1 MFSLTLSQFTSRHQR
16 GNMSENM
23 LTDVEEDHYLEE
35 FFPKPVPYH
44 LLPLIEH
51 RIKLLCKSDVTI
63 NAGEIQVVN
72 TSCIIKEKSC
82 KNTVKTLQKLS
93 MYMLPYESLPL
104 SFESAGYIDQK
115 FTGRLMVKVGNFTHK
130 KIQLSAGTPVAYI
143 ALASYSIE

>member
-1 MFSLTLSQFTSRHQR
+1 
-16 GNMSENM
+16 MSENM

-104 SFESAGYIDQK
+104 SFK
-115 FTGRLMVKVGNFTHK
+115 FKFKFYFVLNELHYK
-130 KIQLSAGTPVAYI
+130 Q
-143 ALASYSIE
+143 

>member
-1 MFSLTLSQFTSRHQR
+1 MFSLTLSQFASRHQR

-63 NAGEIQVVN
+63 NPVIN
-72 TSCIIKEKSC
+72 TSCIIKEKPH
-82 KNTVKTLQKLS
+82 KKAVKTLQKLS
-93 MYMLPYESLPL
+93 KYMLPYESLPL
-104 SFESAGYIDQK
+104 AFESSGYIDRK
-115 FTGRLMVKVGNFTHK
+115 LTGRLMVKVGNFTHK